1 VTPRPAGIFT
11 VDVEDWA
18 QAVLDHSLPVTRRFV
33 EPTRRI
39 AALLERHGA
48 SGTFFFLGSCA
59 AAAPDLVRELAAA
72 GHEIQT
78 HGWDHTPLHEIGGPD
93 GLREDLRRARAVI
106 EDLIGQPVC
115 GYRAPRFSIDH
126 RTLWAVDVL
135 AELGFVYDA
144 SIFPMR
150 LRGYG
155 IPHWPAAPHFLRTPG
170 GHTLIE
176 FPVSVGRCCG
186 VPLPAGGGYFRLAP
200 RWAIDRAF
208 PCLPT
213 GMAGPLFSPEPQAS
227 ACAALPSSTPPLVPM
242 APFSPEPQAS
252 ACAAPPSSTPPLVP
266 RAPFSPEPQA
276 SACAALPSSTPPLVP
291 RAPFSP
297 EPQASA
303 CAALPSSTP
312 PLVPRAPL
320 SPEPQASACAALPSS
335 TPPLVLYCHPQ
346 EFDPEGLRALG
357 PDVHVPWRLRWH
369 QGWGRRAYE
378 EKVGALLSRI
388 PFRPVRDLLPL
399 GTRGSPRP

>member
-59 AAAPDLVRELAAA
+59 VAAPDLVRELAAA

-155 IPHWPAAPHFLRTPG
+155 IPRWPAAPHFLRTPG

-227 ACAALPSSTPPLVPM
+227 ALDAWRGAAAVAQRPI
-242 APFSPEPQAS
+242 AAYQGS
-252 ACAAPPSSTPPLVP
+252 ACAAP
-266 RAPFSPEPQA
+266 
-276 SACAALPSSTPPLVP
+276 
-291 RAPFSP
+291 
-297 EPQASA
+297 
-303 CAALPSSTP
+303 
-312 PLVPRAPL
+312 
-320 SPEPQASACAALPSS
+320 PSS

>member
-1 VTPRPAGIFT
+1 
-11 VDVEDWA
+11 
-18 QAVLDHSLPVTRRFV
+18 
-33 EPTRRI
+33 
-39 AALLERHGA
+39 
-48 SGTFFFLGSCA
+48 
-59 AAAPDLVRELAAA
+59 
-72 GHEIQT
+72 
-78 HGWDHTPLHEIGGPD
+78 
-93 GLREDLRRARAVI
+93 
-106 EDLIGQPVC
+106 
-115 GYRAPRFSIDH
+115 
-126 RTLWAVDVL
+126 
-135 AELGFVYDA
+135 
-144 SIFPMR
+144 MR

-227 ACAALPSSTPPLVPM
+227 ALDAWRGAAAVAQRPI
-242 APFSPEPQAS
+242 AAYQGS
-252 ACAAPPSSTPPLVP
+252 ACAAP
-266 RAPFSPEPQA
+266 
-276 SACAALPSSTPPLVP
+276 
-291 RAPFSP
+291 
-297 EPQASA
+297 
-303 CAALPSSTP
+303 
-312 PLVPRAPL
+312 
-320 SPEPQASACAALPSS
+320 PSS